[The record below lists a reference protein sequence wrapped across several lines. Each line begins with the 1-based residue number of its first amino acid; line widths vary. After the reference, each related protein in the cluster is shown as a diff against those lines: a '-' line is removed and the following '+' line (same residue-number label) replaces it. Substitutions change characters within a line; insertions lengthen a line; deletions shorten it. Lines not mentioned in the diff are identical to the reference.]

1 MKSNNFFSLFVQIF
15 KTGKCFFCHCSL
27 ELLLKIRIYKARKY
41 FPQTFANGIEGQLVL
56 RVEEFDLND
65 VINEVTEDLQ
75 MTTKKHRIIK
85 ELQQT
90 QPIKGDRE
98 RISQVIVNLLSNA
111 IKYSPNA
118 DRIIIKTAST
128 DADITVCIQDFGIG
142 ISEEMQQKLFKRF
155 FRVTDG
161 SVSTFAGLGLGL
173 FIAKEIVSKHHGR
186 MWVESTPNKGATFC
200 FTLPYNL

>member
-1 MKSNNFFSLFVQIF
+1 MFFLPLQSRVASENPYLQSAEV
-15 KTGKCFFCHCSL
+15 
-27 ELLLKIRIYKARKY
+27 
-41 FPQTFANGIEGQLVL
+41 FPTNFANGIEGQLIL

-65 VINEVTEDLQ
+65 VINEVAEDLQ

-128 DADITVCIQDFGIG
+128 DADIT
-142 ISEEMQQKLFKRF
+142 
-155 FRVTDG
+155 
-161 SVSTFAGLGLGL
+161 
-173 FIAKEIVSKHHGR
+173 
-186 MWVESTPNKGATFC
+186 
-200 FTLPYNL
+200 

>member
-1 MKSNNFFSLFVQIF
+1 MFFLPLQSRVASENRYLQSAEV
-15 KTGKCFFCHCSL
+15 
-27 ELLLKIRIYKARKY
+27 
-41 FPQTFANGIEGQLVL
+41 FPTNFANGIEGQLVL

-90 QPIKGDRE
+90 QLIKGDRE